1 MSAGSVSPAT
11 GGKSA
16 VGEKQR
22 FLFTSGCD
30 IAENVH
36 PHLGSVNEGL
46 VARRR
51 FIQDSRRNQSGIMT
65 HYAERLAA
73 AVAKKRNPVTVGLD
87 PRDRQLPQEVL
98 ARACQR
104 HASSAEQIAGA
115 FEEFCSRIIDVVA
128 PLVPAVKPQAAF
140 FEEWGP
146 AGCQALA
153 RVIAKARQSGLI
165 VICDAKRGDI
175 GTTAEAYARGY
186 LAGADPAAAA
196 WGADALTVSPYL
208 GRDTLEPFVKVATE
222 RGAGIYVLVRTSNPG
237 AGTFQDIRHSDGM
250 TVYQLV
256 AAVIEEFADA
266 TRGGKAYGAVGAVVG
281 ATYPQELAELRQA
294 MPHAPFLI
302 PGYGAQGGGAKEVA
316 TAFATDGSGAI
327 VNSSRGIIF
336 ARERKEY
343 AARFAPAEWE
353 RAVEAATREMI
364 ADLAM
369 NTPAGKLQGLQP

>member
-1 MSAGSVSPAT
+1 MT
-11 GGKSA
+11 
-16 VGEKQR
+16 
-22 FLFTSGCD
+22 
-30 IAENVH
+30 
-36 PHLGSVNEGL
+36 
-46 VARRR
+46 
-51 FIQDSRRNQSGIMT
+51 T

-73 AVAKKRNPVTVGLD
+73 AIARKGNPVTVGLD
-87 PRDRQLPQEVL
+87 PRYRQLPGDVL
-98 ARACQR
+98 ARAHQR
-104 HASSAEQIAGA
+104 HASPAEQVASA

-153 RVIAKARQSGLI
+153 RVIARARQAGLV

-186 LAGADPAAAA
+186 LAGADPSAAP

-237 AGTFQDIRHSDGM
+237 AGTFQDVRQGDGT
-250 TVYQLV
+250 TVYQRV
-256 AAVIEEFADA
+256 AAVVEELADA
-266 TRGGKAYGAVGAVVG
+266 TRGGQTYGAVGAVAG
-281 ATYPQELAELRQA
+281 ATYPQELAELRRA

-316 TAFATDGSGAI
+316 TVFAADGLGALI
-327 VNSSRGIIF
+327 NSSRGIIF
-336 ARERKEY
+336 AGERKDY
-343 AARFAPAEWE
+343 AARFAPADWE

-364 ADLAM
+364 ADLAT
-369 NTPAGKLQGLQP
+369 NTPAGNLQRSRP